1 MIFSGLPDD
10 LNTLLPTSAEKVSPL
25 DLLSPE
31 KTKTAVKTPGVRLV
45 DIFVLGPAMV
55 YSSMDRRP
63 PKLLRAFMMA
73 VGIGTILHNASAYIE
88 QNKAKKI

>member
-10 LNTLLPTSAEKVSPL
+10 LTSILPTSGEKVSPV
-25 DLLSPE
+25 DLLTPGQ
-31 KTKTAVKTPGVRLV
+31 TKTTPKPPSVRLV
-45 DIFVLGPAMV
+45 DIFILGPAMV
-55 YSSMDRRP
+55 YSAMDRKP

-88 QNKAKKI
+88 QNKTKKT